1 MMTDEFCVSV
11 IIPQSLFDSM
21 PFDTKKI
28 WDACG
33 EAFDRF
39 TTAGDAYSDNIERP
53 ALERLTG
60 EVNGARLLDI
70 GCGSGTYSTWLAE
83 RGAQVFGIDL
93 SSTMISL
100 AQTRARERGVELE
113 LCVADISKPLPFV
126 EATFDAVFIS
136 TALHFV
142 EKLGDAFK
150 EMAKAMKPRAQ
161 LVASALHPMST
172 SRFPS
177 SQSAALDSWESR
189 HGWDAQYF
197 GSPTRMIETP
207 WLNFGDVSS
216 EGRRINCYH
225 HTATD
230 YFSAIRSAGLTITD
244 MAEPEPPAEFARRNP
259 DRYNEAMRVPV
270 YLIFRAVKQ
279 V

>member
-1 MMTDEFCVSV
+1 
-11 IIPQSLFDSM
+11 M

-53 ALERLTG
+53 AIEQLIG
-60 EVNGARLLDI
+60 EVRGARLLDI

-83 RGAQVFGIDL
+83 RGARVVGIDL

-100 AQTRARERGVELE
+100 AQARALERGIELE
-113 LCVADISKPLPFV
+113 LCVVDISKHLPFS
-126 EATFDAVFIS
+126 EATFDTVFVS

-142 EKLGDAFK
+142 ENLENAFK
-150 EMAKAMKPRAQ
+150 EIAKAMKPGAQ
-161 LVASALHPMST
+161 LVVSALHPMST

-177 SQSAALDSWESR
+177 SQSLALDPWESR

-216 EGRRINCYH
+216 EGQRINCYH
-225 HTATD
+225 HTTTD

-244 MAEPEPPAEFARRNP
+244 LREPEPPAEFAAKNP

>member
-1 MMTDEFCVSV
+1 MT
-11 IIPQSLFDSM
+11 L
-21 PFDTKKI
+21 DTKKI

-53 ALERLTG
+53 AIEQLIG
-60 EVNGARLLDI
+60 DVNGARVLDI

-83 RGAQVFGIDL
+83 RGAKVFGLDL

-100 AQTRARERGVELE
+100 ARARAHERGIELE
-113 LCVADISKPLPFV
+113 LCVADISKPLPFGGA
-126 EATFDAVFIS
+126 EFDLIFIS

-142 EKLGDAFK
+142 ESLENALKD
-150 EMAKAMKPRAQ
+150 MAGVMKTGAK

-172 SRFPS
+172 SRFPD
-177 SQSAALDSWESR
+177 SQAVALDSWESR
-189 HGWDAQYF
+189 HGWEARYF
-197 GSPTRMIETP
+197 GSPTRAIETP
-207 WLNFGDVSS
+207 WLGFGDVSS
-216 EGRRINCYH
+216 EGQRIICHH
-225 HTATD
+225 HTTAD
-230 YFSAIRSAGLTITD
+230 YFSAIRAAGLTITD
-244 MAEPEPPAEFARRNP
+244 LAEPQPPAEFADRNP

-279 V
+279 A